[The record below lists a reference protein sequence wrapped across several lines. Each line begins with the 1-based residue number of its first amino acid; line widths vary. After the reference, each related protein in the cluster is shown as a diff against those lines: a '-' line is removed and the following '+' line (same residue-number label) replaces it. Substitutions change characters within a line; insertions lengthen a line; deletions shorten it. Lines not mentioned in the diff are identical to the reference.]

1 MKQASFHLPYRIL
14 TPGVDVSAEA
24 DVRLIEAA
32 KAATQT
38 SYAPYSHFCVG
49 AAVLLETVKS

>member
-38 SYAPYSHFCVG
+38 SYAPYSPFLCGSGRV
-49 AAVLLETVKS
+49 ARKR